1 MFLFIIFKKFI
12 FLFLILI
19 IFVIIFQFV
28 VAKLTNNNAPLKYA
42 FSIQDYKIIF
52 EENYFNNII
61 KYFTKPLEI
70 IFYEIPLLFSNSLKF
85 INFKIHNT
93 LSYIILFYLFFKL
106 YDLKIQ
112 AENLFFIKI
121 FFILLIFSSFFVFCM
136 YLIVSS
142 VPQINGYYNRGLVA
156 LFLCFAFFIAIIN
169 EYKFKKSFNNNLK
182 FIFIL
187 LIIFLNFNSLIQ
199 KNNYADTEIVRDKIL
214 NNVKNHFKSYDKV
227 YLLMIVPTYLEKNY
241 NDETIFSEEVD
252 DLHYAVNYVTNK
264 KVFARRIFK
273 NKICKNSFEIH
284 DDKIY
289 GYVPSRNKKIKEM
302 VESN

>member
-1 MFLFIIFKKFI
+1 
-12 FLFLILI
+12 
-19 IFVIIFQFV
+19 
-28 VAKLTNNNAPLKYA
+28 
-42 FSIQDYKIIF
+42 
-52 EENYFNNII
+52 
-61 KYFTKPLEI
+61 
-70 IFYEIPLLFSNSLKF
+70 
-85 INFKIHNT
+85 
-93 LSYIILFYLFFKL
+93 
-106 YDLKIQ
+106 
-112 AENLFFIKI
+112 
-121 FFILLIFSSFFVFCM
+121 M

-187 LIIFLNFNSLIQ
+187 LIIFLNFNSFLIQ

-273 NKICKNSFEIH
+273 NKICKILLKYMMIKFMDTCPLGI
-284 DDKIY
+284 
-289 GYVPSRNKKIKEM
+289 KK
-302 VESN
+302 